1 MGFLDS
7 LLKRRLVGLDI
18 GISGIKAVEIGGS
31 TKSPRLLAY
40 NRVPLPWNAIGI
52 DGEIRDRNVVVNAL
66 KKLFEGSQFSTK
78 KVAVGAAGNSV
89 ITKKITVPKM
99 TAEELG
105 HQLYFEAE
113 QYIPFN
119 VTEVNLDFAILGTH
133 PGTNSNTPSM
143 DVLIVAAKKEYIES
157 LSTLVEAAGLVPE
170 VIDNQAFALGNS
182 FEFNYG
188 YLVNGAGGAG
198 ATSVIIDFGAG
209 TTKISVVEGDKTTFS
224 RELRQCGVACTA
236 MLSERLGIP
245 ADQAERVKITEG
257 NTPAI
262 KSILAEYVSALVEE
276 ISRTLDFSISQSSER
291 SIQGIYVCGGASRT
305 EGLIAAMESRLPAPV
320 QPLNPIQNIAGSGR
334 RMNAQA
340 IRELSYL
347 GAVAIGLS
355 LRTAGDSE

>member
-1 MGFLDS
+1 MSLLDS

-18 GISGIKAVEIGGS
+18 GISGIKAVELGGTS
-31 TKSPRLLAY
+31 KSPRLLAY
-40 NRVPLPWNAIGI
+40 NRVPLPWNAISL
-52 DGEIRDRNVVVNAL
+52 DGEIRDRAVVTMAL
-66 KKLFEGSQFSTK
+66 KKLFEGRQFSTK
-78 KVAVGAAGNSV
+78 KVAIGAAGKSV
-89 ITKKITVPKM
+89 ITKKISVPKM
-99 TAEELG
+99 SMQELS

-119 VTEVNLDFAILGTH
+119 VSEVNLDFAVIGTSI
-133 PGTNSNTPSM
+133 GSQAVPSM
-143 DVLIVAAKKEYIES
+143 DVLIVAAKKDYIDS
-157 LSTLVEAAGLVPE
+157 LSSLVEEAGLVPE
-170 VIDNQAFALGNS
+170 VIDNQAFALGNA

-188 YLVNGAGGAG
+188 YLANATGGG

-209 TTKISVVEGDKTTFS
+209 STKVSIVEGDKTTFS

-257 NTPAI
+257 ATPAI
-262 KSILAEYVSALVEE
+262 RSILSEYVASIVEE
-276 ISRTLDFSISQSSER
+276 ISRTLDFSMNQSTER

-305 EGLIAAMESRLPAPV
+305 EGLVAAMENRLPAPV
-320 QPLNPIQNIAGSGR
+320 QPLNPIQNIAGSGKK
-334 RMNAQA
+334 MNVQA

-355 LRTAGDSE
+355 LRTAGDAG